1 MQNDRAGEII
11 IISCNKIIPSEK
23 VTDKNIE
30 KLSES
35 IKRYGLL
42 QPIKVRPQKYG
53 YYEIISGNRRFVAAK
68 LAGLINVAC
77 IITDIDEKTSKK
89 VSFIE
94 NYFCTKPDFIE
105 ESEKIKDLIIN
116 YKYTIDEISDML
128 CTDIFSIINKLKILH
143 FSKENRIKIKFS
155 GITYNQCIFLLKLE
169 NTEYFDSAIDTV
181 IANKMNDEQTE
192 KFVSKLLS
200 SKRNT
205 VVFKDVKIFTN
216 TILHAVE
223 RMKSC
228 GIDAEC
234 NQTDKD
240 DKIEFFISIP
250 KHKFSDVKSLR

>member
-89 VSFIE
+89 
-94 NYFCTKPDFIE
+94 
-105 ESEKIKDLIIN
+105 
-116 YKYTIDEISDML
+116 
-128 CTDIFSIINKLKILH
+128 
-143 FSKENRIKIKFS
+143 
-155 GITYNQCIFLLKLE
+155 
-169 NTEYFDSAIDTV
+169 
-181 IANKMNDEQTE
+181 AN
-192 KFVSKLLS
+192 
-200 SKRNT
+200 
-205 VVFKDVKIFTN
+205 
-216 TILHAVE
+216 
-223 RMKSC
+223 
-228 GIDAEC
+228 
-234 NQTDKD
+234 
-240 DKIEFFISIP
+240 
-250 KHKFSDVKSLR
+250 